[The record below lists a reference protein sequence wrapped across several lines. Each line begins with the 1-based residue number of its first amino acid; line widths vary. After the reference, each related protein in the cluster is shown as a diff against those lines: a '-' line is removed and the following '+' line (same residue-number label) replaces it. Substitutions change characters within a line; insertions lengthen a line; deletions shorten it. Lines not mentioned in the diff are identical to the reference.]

1 MHTANSIHVQ
11 GEATFEVSELIV
23 FLNSFADPP
32 TLLPFFQP
40 APDSLP
46 GFS

>member
-1 MHTANSIHVQ
+1 MHTTNYILIQREV
-11 GEATFEVSELIV
+11 TFEVSGFIV
-23 FLNSFADPP
+23 FLYSFADPP

-46 GFS
+46 GLP